1 MIKTESVKARIGVAM
16 RIYLDNNNT
25 ELISVICNRCGKEMK
40 VENGILKEGCFE
52 VKHAFGY
59 FSSKDGQVYHFDL
72 CEQCFDKMLAEFR
85 VRMGYKSKLGKGSY
99 VAVWSNKTLC

>member
-1 MIKTESVKARIGVAM
+1 MIKTISVKTRIGVAM
-16 RIYLDNNNT
+16 RVYLDNNNT

-40 VENGILKEGCFE
+40 LENGILKEGCFE

-85 VRMGYKSKLGKGSY
+85 VPAEVKEAREL
-99 VAVWSNKTLC
+99 L

>member
-1 MIKTESVKARIGVAM
+1 M
-16 RIYLDNNNT
+16 RIYLDISNT

-40 VENGILKEGCFE
+40 VENGILKERCFE

-72 CEQCFDKMLAEFR
+72 CEQCFDKMQSSHYPAE
-85 VRMGYKSKLGKGSY
+85 VKDIEGAS
-99 VAVWSNKTLC
+99 VAEWSNTTECWMYVYWEPEE

>member
-1 MIKTESVKARIGVAM
+1 MQPM
-16 RIYLDNNNT
+16 RQRNEGGKWNT
-25 ELISVICNRCGKEMK
+25 EG
-40 VENGILKEGCFE
+40 GCFE

-85 VRMGYKSKLGKGSY
+85 VPAEVKEAREL
-99 VAVWSNKTLC
+99 L